1 MEKKKNDCYKQRKK
15 HDHKL
20 INITTFYNCAKV
32 GFKI

>member
-1 MEKKKNDCYKQRKK
+1 MEKKKKFVINKEKNMT
-15 HDHKL
+15 